1 MNHSRQ
7 DATRRWLLRLYPP
20 AWRARYGDEFAALL
34 DLAPLSL
41 WAVLDI
47 LLGALDARLC
57 IRSWRLAAMTTL
69 TQRLRRSEIV
79 IFSSYIAFVVAGS
92 AFAKITEYDDF
103 HDATRHYPLIGGAF
117 ATLVV
122 AAWVALAAVVI
133 GGAPLALAAARSALA
148 TRRWSTL
155 ALLAVPALALGA
167 LYGFVLL
174 LTQVIGPAIHAGPG
188 ATDANYHLGI
198 ALGIFFLLC
207 ALASTAAVARA
218 IAQSEIAPGLYRF
231 ARIPAAV
238 AVLAMVVVTGA
249 LLVWGLALRAD
260 VPSLFNGNDGLQ
272 ASNTAANWLVQL
284 AVMALATAV
293 ALWAAARAFATREGA
308 TGQTA

>member
-1 MNHSRQ
+1 MNASRR
-7 DATRRWLLRLYPP
+7 DTTRRWLLRLYPL
-20 AWRARYGDEFAALL
+20 AWRARYADEFAALL

-41 WAVLDI
+41 WTVLDI

-57 IRSWRLAAMTTL
+57 VRSWRVAAMTTL
-69 TQRLRRSEIV
+69 IQRLRRSEIV
-79 IFSSYIAFVVAGS
+79 IFCAYIAFVVAGS
-92 AFAKITEYDDF
+92 AFAKVTEYDDF

-117 ATLVV
+117 TTLVV

-174 LTQVIGPAIHAGPG
+174 LTQIIGPAIHAGPG
-188 ATDANYHLGI
+188 ATSANYHLGI
-198 ALGIFFLLC
+198 ALAIFFLLC
-207 ALASTAAVARA
+207 AAGSTVAMARA

-238 AVLAMVVVTGA
+238 AVLAMVVVTGS

-308 TGQTA
+308 AGQAA

>member
-1 MNHSRQ
+1 MSDSRQ
-7 DATRRWLLRLYPP
+7 DAARRWLLRLYPP
-20 AWRARYGDEFAALL
+20 AWRARYGDEFTALL

-41 WAVLDI
+41 WTVLDV

-57 IRSWRLAAMTTL
+57 IRSWRIAAMTTL

-79 IFSSYIAFVVAGS
+79 IFCAYIAFVVAGS
-92 AFAKITEYDDF
+92 AFAKVTEYDDF

-117 ATLVV
+117 TTLVV

-148 TRRWSTL
+148 ARRWGTL

-167 LYGFVLL
+167 LYGFVVLL
-174 LTQVIGPAIHAGPG
+174 GQVIRPLIHAGNGPTPG
-188 ATDANYHLGI
+188 NWHLGI
-198 ALGIFFLLC
+198 TLGVFYLLC
-207 ALASTAAVARA
+207 ARASTAAVARA

-231 ARIPAAV
+231 ARIPAA
-238 AVLAMVVVTGA
+238 AATLAMVVVTGS

-260 VPSLFNGNDGLQ
+260 VPSLFNGNDGLM
-272 ASNTAANWLVQL
+272 ATNTAANWLVHL
-284 AVMALATAV
+284 VVMVVATAI
-293 ALWAAARAFATREGA
+293 ALWAAARAFTTQEGA
-308 TGQTA
+308 AGQTA

>member
-1 MNHSRQ
+1 MIRSQ
-7 DATRRWLLRLYPP
+7 QGATRRWLLRLYPP

-34 DLAPLSL
+34 ELAPLSL
-41 WAVLDI
+41 WTVLDI

-57 IRSWRLAAMTTL
+57 IRSWRIAAMTSL

-79 IFSSYIAFVVAGS
+79 IFCAYIAFVVAGS
-92 AFAKITEYDDF
+92 AFAKVTEYDDF

-117 ATLVV
+117 TTLVV

-148 TRRWSTL
+148 TRRWGTL

-188 ATDANYHLGI
+188 ATNANYHLGI

-207 ALASTAAVARA
+207 AAASTAAVALA
-218 IAQSEIAPGLYRF
+218 IARSEIAPGLYRF

-238 AVLAMVVVTGA
+238 ATLAMVVVTGS
-249 LLVWGLALRAD
+249 LLVWGLGLRAY
-260 VPSLFNGNDGLQ
+260 VPGLFNGNDGLV
-272 ASNTAANWLVQL
+272 ATNTAANWLVHL
-284 AVMALATAV
+284 VVMGVATAV
-293 ALWAAARAFATREGA
+293 ALGAVVRAFAAREGA
-308 TGQTA
+308 AGQVA